1 VNHNDVVV
9 ALRHLYPGRD
19 AEWLLRGD
27 SVEGL
32 EWSLAESK
40 PTQEDLE
47 SVLPAALY
55 MLSRSRIEQ
64 ERRNAYAEA
73 SDPVFFSWQRGEAE
87 QQDWLDAVKAVK
99 DQYPYPPAPETE

>member
-1 VNHNDVVV
+1 
-9 ALRHLYPGRD
+9 
-19 AEWLLRGD
+19 
-27 SVEGL
+27 
-32 EWSLAESK
+32 
-40 PTQEDLE
+40 
-47 SVLPAALY
+47 